1 MEHTFA
7 LKLRKIF
14 DWVSVGFTVLLGA
27 LFLINVLDV
36 YFTGKAKGV
45 GAIIYS
51 REVASQRLAF
61 ILPFFIAYVVLLI
74 VSYVLTKKTDAKK
87 DLYVYNE
94 PCYIFNR
101 YKKRLPSSISVDDAN
116 YPLYLNYQKVVGQVK
131 TYNTILTIVWGV
143 VIAYFL
149 TYMFLPTSFTNKDN
163 ATQEILRMVAFT
175 FPPIFLAFATQIF
188 LGYKIQNLCKQNMS
202 VVRTLTKGLKPIKK
216 TSVFD
221 NKKLILALRVTLI
234 AIAVVFVILG
244 IVLKDS
250 DGKNG
255 VFYVLQKAINI
266 CTECIGLG

>member
-14 DWVSVGFTVLLGA
+14 DWVTVGFTVLLGA

-74 VSYVLTKKTDAKK
+74 VSYVLTKKADAKK

-202 VVRTLTKGLKPIKK
+202 V
-216 TSVFD
+216 D